1 MNFKKALIVCLI
13 PAFVISGCGKTT
25 KEEANNTT
33 NQETLAQVSGQG
45 TGQDTEKTESSGTE
59 ASSDDESQD
68 AEVSRD
74 LFAMDT
80 YMTLTADGEHAQEAV
95 DKAAERVEALD
106 ALLSTGDENSEIY
119 QLNQKGEATLSEDG
133 GYLVERALEL
143 YDKTEGAFDIAI
155 YPVMQAWG
163 FTDGEYQVPSGEELQ
178 QLIALADSSKISFDE
193 ENSAV
198 TFGLE
203 GMEIDLGGI
212 AKGYTSSRI
221 MDIYREHGVSSGLVS
236 LGGNVQVMGSRPDGN
251 PWRVA
256 IQNPSGGD
264 DYLGVLEAE
273 DCAVITS
280 GGYER
285 YFEEDGIVYHH
296 IIDPGTGYPADSGLT
311 SVTIVSPDGT
321 LADGLSTSLFIMGRE
336 EAERYWQ
343 QHSGEFDVIL
353 LDRDENLYITEGI
366 ADQFTS
372 EREIQVIE
380 KG

>member
-1 MNFKKALIVCLI
+1 MNLKKALIVCLI

-59 ASSDDESQD
+59 ASGDDESQD

-80 YMTLTADGEHAQEAV
+80 YMTLTAYGEHAQEAV
-95 DKAAERVEALD
+95 DKAAESVEALD

-143 YDKTEGAFDIAI
+143 YKKTDGAFDIAI

-163 FTDGEYQVPSGEELQ
+163 FPTQEYHVPDDATLKEK
-178 QLIALADSSKISFDE
+178 LILADASKVNYDKDTRKISFDRD
-193 ENSAV
+193 
-198 TFGLE
+198 

-212 AKGYTSSRI
+212 AKGYTSAQI
-221 MDIYREHGVSSGLVS
+221 MQIYQECGVTSGLVN
-236 LGGNVQVMGSRPDGN
+236 LGGNVQALGCKTDGSK
-251 PWRVA
+251 WKVA
-256 IQNPSGGD
+256 IQSPD
-264 DYLGVLEAE
+264 DTEDYLGILEIE
-273 DCAVITS
+273 NQAVITS

-285 YFEEDGIVYHH
+285 YFEEDGVTYHH
-296 IIDPGTGYPADSGLT
+296 IIDPATGYPADSGLI
-311 SVTIVSPDGT
+311 SVTIVSDDGT
-321 LADGLSTSLFIMGRE
+321 LADGLSTSLFIMGE
-336 EAERYWQ
+336 EKAAQFWK
-343 QHSGEFDVIL
+343 
-353 LDRDENLYITEGI
+353 ENSEKFETIMETADGKLYVTEGI
-366 ADQFTS
+366 ADSLTTDMDVT
-372 EREIQVIE
+372 VIH
-380 KG
+380 K

>member
-25 KEEANNTT
+25 REEANNTT

-45 TGQDTEKTESSGTE
+45 TGQDTEQDTEKTESSGTE

-80 YMTLTADGEHAQEAV
+80 YMTLTAYGEHSQEAV

-143 YDKTEGAFDIAI
+143 YKKTDGAFDIAI

-163 FTDGEYQVPSGEELQ
+163 FPTQEYHVPDDATLKEK
-178 QLIALADSSKISFDE
+178 LILADASKVNYDKDTRKISFDRD
-193 ENSAV
+193 
-198 TFGLE
+198 

-212 AKGYTSSRI
+212 AKGYTSAQI
-221 MDIYREHGVSSGLVS
+221 MQIYQDCGVTSGLV
-236 LGGNVQVMGSRPDGN
+236 NQ
-251 PWRVA
+251 
-256 IQNPSGGD
+256 I
-264 DYLGVLEAE
+264 
-273 DCAVITS
+273 
-280 GGYER
+280 
-285 YFEEDGIVYHH
+285 
-296 IIDPGTGYPADSGLT
+296 
-311 SVTIVSPDGT
+311 
-321 LADGLSTSLFIMGRE
+321 GR
-336 EAERYWQ
+336 A
-343 QHSGEFDVIL
+343 HV
-353 LDRDENLYITEGI
+353 
-366 ADQFTS
+366 
-372 EREIQVIE
+372 
-380 KG
+380 